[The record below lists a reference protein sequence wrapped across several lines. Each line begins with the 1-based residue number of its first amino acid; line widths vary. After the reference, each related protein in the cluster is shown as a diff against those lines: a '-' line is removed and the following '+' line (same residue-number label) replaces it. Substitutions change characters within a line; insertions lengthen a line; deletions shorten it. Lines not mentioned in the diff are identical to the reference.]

1 MNTLQTRTDHL
12 VSIANYAKLVDKS
25 RERIYQLINEKD
37 ERIEIVIIDGKW
49 FVNTEKSAKTLD

>member
-12 VSIANYAKLVDKS
+12 ISVATYAKLVNKS

-37 ERIEIVIIDGKW
+37 ERIEIVVIDGKW
-49 FVNTEKSAKTLD
+49 FVNTETSAKTLN